1 MTVISATYRVV
12 TPMFLG
18 DANQKATGLRPPSVK
33 GALRFWWR
41 ALNWGRCQRDASP
54 ATEAL
59 KWLYREEQRLFGTAA
74 VVENDRPLGQ
84 GAFLL
89 RISQPSRIATDAT
102 WPTNNT
108 GSGYLGFGLM
118 ESGNPANNNDQ
129 PHREGIREGIE
140 FGLELRFKPGTRSS
154 DMDALLETLRA
165 WNLFGGLGS
174 RARRGFGSV
183 TLVKMNDQEA
193 RLDRIAYE
201 AAANAM
207 LQTAAETTDFPPYTA
222 LSRHTRFGILTTGNE
237 ARMTHNQAGQLYKAH
252 CSQASTLPNNLRS
265 AAKIPFGLPLQGVD
279 LDSRRASPLLFH
291 IHALRDGSFAAA
303 ALYLPA
309 EFHHERRYQPAD
321 LTAFYREVAR
331 FVPAEAHP

>member
-1 MTVISATYRVV
+1 MTVINATYRVV

-41 ALNWGRCQRDASP
+41 ALNWRRCLHEAG
-54 ATEAL
+54 ATTEAL
-59 KWLYREEQRLFGTAA
+59 KLLYQEERRLFGTAA
-74 VVENDRPLGQ
+74 VVENDGPLGQ
-84 GAFLL
+84 GVFLL

-118 ESGNPANNNDQ
+118 ESGNAANNNVQ
-129 PHREGIREGIE
+129 PHREGLREGIE
-140 FGLELRFKPGTRSS
+140 FELELRFKPRTSAS
-154 DMDALLETLRA
+154 DVEALRETLRA

-183 TLVKMNDQEA
+183 TLIKMNDQDTQ
-193 RLDRIAYE
+193 LDRIAYE
-201 AAANAM
+201 AAAKAM
-207 LQTAAETTDFPPYTA
+207 LQTAAGTTDFPPYTA
-222 LSRHTRFGILTTGNE
+222 FSTHARFGILTTGSE
-237 ARMTHNQAGQLYKAH
+237 ARMTHNQAGLLYKAH
-252 CSQASTLPNNLRS
+252 RGQASTLRG

-279 LDSRRASPLLFH
+279 PDSRRASPLLFH

-309 EFHHERRYQPAD
+309 EFHHDRRYQPAD
-321 LTAFYREVAR
+321 LTTFYQDVAR
-331 FVPAEAHP
+331 FVPTEAHP

>member
-1 MTVISATYRVV
+1 MTVINATYRVV

-18 DANQKATGLRPPSVK
+18 DANQKAANLRPPSVK

-41 ALNWGRCQRDASP
+41 ALNWGRCRRETGTT
-54 ATEAL
+54 TEAL
-59 KWLYREEQRLFGTAA
+59 KQLYREERHLFGAAA
-74 VVENDRPLGQ
+74 VIEDDRPLGQ

-118 ESGNPANNNDQ
+118 ESGNPGNNNYQ

-140 FGLELRFKPGTRSS
+140 FGLELRFKPGTPSS
-154 DMDALLETLRA
+154 DVEALRETLHA

-183 TLVKMNDQEA
+183 TLIKMNDQDT

-201 AAANAM
+201 AAAKAI
-207 LQTAAETTDFPPYTA
+207 LPAVAGTTDFPPYTA
-222 LSRHTRFGILTTGNE
+222 FSGHARFGVLTTGHE
-237 ARMTHNQAGQLYKAH
+237 ARMTHNQAGLLYKAH
-252 CSQASTLPNNLRS
+252 RGQASTLRG

-321 LTAFYREVAR
+321 LTTFYREVAR
-331 FVPAEAHP
+331 FIPAEAHP